1 MLKQRLEQKLQQ
13 KLTPQQIQLIKL
25 LEIPAVSLEQRIKE
39 ELEKNP
45 MLEED
50 EKEDKD
56 EVTFEEEAGNS
67 EQENSDEFSL
77 EDYYSEDEY
86 IPEYRL
92 KTNNHSIDDKRVD
105 MPAVATVSFHE
116 FLESQL
122 MELDLDEDQQV
133 LASFIIGNIDDD
145 GYIRRPLSSIVD
157 DLAFLQ
163 NIETD
168 ENELLEILKQIQ
180 ELEPVGVGAR
190 DLQECL
196 LLQLEQKNLGL
207 PKFQLAYKILKKSF
221 EEFSRRH
228 YDKIKQ
234 RLNITDAE
242 LKEALDEIVKLNPK
256 PGSIF
261 SNATDSVIEN
271 IIPDFFIELKDGK
284 PVMLLNNRNQ
294 PELRLSKAYNDII
307 GSAMNGAK
315 GNAKNKEL
323 LSFVKQKI
331 ESAKWF
337 IDAIYQRQQTLSNVM
352 QTILDYQLEY
362 FRTGDEKKLRP
373 MILKDVADATSLDIS
388 TISRV
393 VNSKYVQ
400 THFGIFSLKSFFS
413 ESMQNDAGEEVSTRE
428 IKSILQ
434 DCVNNEDKHSPLTDD
449 DLADILKSKGYPI
462 ARRTV
467 AKYREQLGISVARL
481 RKELN

>member
-50 EKEDKD
+50 EKEEKD

-67 EQENSDEFSL
+67 EQENSEEFSL
-77 EDYYSEDEY
+77 EDYYNEDEY

-92 KTNNHSIDDKRVD
+92 KTNNHSVDDKMVD

-122 MELDLDEDQQV
+122 MELDLDEDQHV

-145 GYIRRPLSSIVD
+145 GYIRRPLSSIAD
-157 DLAFLQ
+157 DMAFLQ
-163 NIETD
+163 NIQTD
-168 ENELLEILKQIQ
+168 EIELLGILKQIQ

-221 EEFSRRH
+221 DEFSRRH

-234 RLNITDAE
+234 RLNITDTE

-271 IIPDFFIELKDGK
+271 IIPDFL
-284 PVMLLNNRNQ
+284 LLN
-294 PELRLSKAYNDII
+294 
-307 GSAMNGAK
+307 
-315 GNAKNKEL
+315 
-323 LSFVKQKI
+323 
-331 ESAKWF
+331 
-337 IDAIYQRQQTLSNVM
+337 
-352 QTILDYQLEY
+352 
-362 FRTGDEKKLRP
+362 
-373 MILKDVADATSLDIS
+373 
-388 TISRV
+388 
-393 VNSKYVQ
+393 
-400 THFGIFSLKSFFS
+400 
-413 ESMQNDAGEEVSTRE
+413 
-428 IKSILQ
+428 
-434 DCVNNEDKHSPLTDD
+434 
-449 DLADILKSKGYPI
+449 
-462 ARRTV
+462 
-467 AKYREQLGISVARL
+467 
-481 RKELN
+481 

>member
-45 MLEED
+45 MLEEE
-50 EKEDKD
+50 EKEEKD
-56 EVTFEEEAGNS
+56 EVTFEEEAGSS
-67 EQENSDEFSL
+67 ELDSSDEFSL
-77 EDYYSEDEY
+77 EDYYNEDEY
-86 IPEYRL
+86 IPEYKL
-92 KTNNHSIDDKRVD
+92 KTNNHSVDDKRVD

-122 MELDLDEDQQV
+122 MELDLDEKQHM
-133 LASFIIGNIDDD
+133 LASFIVGNIDDD
-145 GYIRRPLSSIVD
+145 GYIRRPLSSIAD
-157 DLAFLQ
+157 DIAFLQ
-163 NIETD
+163 NIQTD
-168 ENELLEILKQIQ
+168 EIELLGILKQIQ

-196 LLQLEQKNLGL
+196 LLQLEQKNLSL
-207 PKFQLAYKILKKSF
+207 PKFQIAYKILKKSF
-221 EEFSRRH
+221 DEFSKRH

-271 IIPDFFIELKDGK
+271 IIPDFFIELKDGN
-284 PVMLLNNRNQ
+284 PVLLLNNRNQ

-307 GSAMNGAK
+307 GSAMNGGK
-315 GNAKNKEL
+315 GNSKNKEL
-323 LSFVKQKI
+323 LSFLKQKI

-337 IDAIYQRQQTLSNVM
+337 IDAIHQRQQTLFNVM
-352 QTILDYQLEY
+352 QAILNYQLEY
-362 FRTGDEKKLRP
+362 FKTGDEKKLRP
-373 MILKDVADATSLDIS
+373 MILKDVADVTSLDIS

-413 ESMQNDAGEEVSTRE
+413 ESMQNEAGEEVSTRE

-449 DLADILKSKGYPI
+449 DLADILKAKGYPI